1 MTIEKSSETQKNI
14 KLWPIY
20 ETSHLILT
28 VEEKRM
34 TRKMSKKQST
44 QMNKQKQKHWDWL
57 WSFIW
62 VNPMKLNLESG

>member
-44 QMNKQKQKHWDWL
+44 QINKQKQKH
-57 WSFIW
+57 
-62 VNPMKLNLESG
+62 